1 MSVPLIDLQL
11 FESSPGEV
19 AQQMHNACRDVGFF
33 YIKSP
38 LLKASHID
46 DAFEA
51 VHALFDMPLECK
63 EDVAAHKSPLFRGY
77 QGTSSDSHSCTPP
90 EAGNPTVAATRDL
103 KESYAIGALGNDSH
117 MHGENQW
124 PETKHYPLEMRKKL
138 EEYWK
143 IMLEI
148 SKQVSTCLALS
159 LGLNSSF

>member
-77 QGTSSDSHSCTPP
+77 QGTSSD
-90 EAGNPTVAATRDL
+90 A
-103 KESYAIGALGNDSH
+103 
-117 MHGENQW
+117 
-124 PETKHYPLEMRKKL
+124 
-138 EEYWK
+138 
-143 IMLEI
+143 
-148 SKQVSTCLALS
+148 SKVDRLIPSGSNRIPNLIIFCLPMVP
-159 LGLNSSF
+159 